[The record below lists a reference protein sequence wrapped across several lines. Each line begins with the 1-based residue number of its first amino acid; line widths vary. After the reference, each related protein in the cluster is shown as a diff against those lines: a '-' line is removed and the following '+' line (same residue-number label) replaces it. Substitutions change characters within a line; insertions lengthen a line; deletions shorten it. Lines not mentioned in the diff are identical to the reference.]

1 MATLDII
8 LLLCFIP
15 ALVQGIRKGFID
27 QAIALLSVIIGV
39 WMSFRFS
46 TLVSEWLKPYITA
59 SSSLLQIIAFVL
71 ILVAVILVLNIIGK
85 AIESIAKAI
94 QLGWL
99 DKLLGIAFSLL
110 KSGLIIA
117 TLIIVFDTINQTFHL
132 IQDKTLSES
141 VLYGPI
147 RDLTYRVFP
156 FFKSLLSGL

>member
-71 ILVAVILVLNIIGK
+71 ILIAVILVLNIIGK

-110 KSGLIIA
+110 KSGLIIG

-147 RDLTYRVFP
+147 RDITYRVFP